1 MTRAVAIGLM
11 LAMGVGCS
19 GGGGPAIVAGD
30 VCKESEQDQAKC
42 GKSLFSSDAVLVCQS
57 VGDVYLWTLSQECPY
72 GCKKGVCQAGGEGD
86 TTWAD
91 WSKPDQWTPPDVP
104 AGDGQDQPD
113 TVTPPDEKQDDALL
127 CEPGVIACEDEFTS
141 KTCNWFGTEW
151 EVKPCEPGQGCDLG
165 YCMDQVCTPWELG
178 GECMGPTSYKR
189 CAGSGVKW
197 EPGYCQVGKTC
208 YQGACVDY
216 MCNPGEKT
224 CKGMTA
230 VQECKLKED
239 GVSTEWAV
247 IQTCQGGLCKDGEC
261 VSACDV
267 NLKDNSYMGCDYF
280 AVDLDN
286 VEGGQYEPVAVVV
299 SVPTT
304 ESGNAEITITNMAAN
319 PPADLT
325 PDQLQVSDMLV
336 APGQLKIFKLPT
348 EFGID
353 GSVLTNKSFRV
364 KSTAPVTVHEFNP
377 LNGENV
383 FTNDAS
389 LLLPSNV
396 GGQEYYVMSWPM
408 RTSGYALRGFAAIVA
423 TQEGTT
429 KVDLWPTSPVLSG
442 SNVQSMAPNPP
453 SPYTFYMNMGDVLNI
468 ETDGAEGSDLTGTRV
483 VTDKKVNVLG
493 GHECAN
499 IPLGTNYCDHVEQQ
513 LFPVPTWGTHYI
525 GDAFKPR
532 NPSQK
537 DVFRVL
543 AGADNVQVTMN
554 PAVAGPYILQKG
566 QWVEFYSGTSFEV
579 VATGP
584 VLLGHY
590 MEGSNYSGF
599 SIHPSCGLGT
609 GIGDP
614 AFTLGIPAEQYLKE
628 YIVLTPDAYL
638 EDYINIMAKIGTEG
652 GITIDGGPVSAPFV
666 PVGASGYAVAQV
678 SVPDGVHTIKG
689 TEVFGVTAYG
699 YDCDVSYAYPGGL
712 SLKSLQ

>member
-1 MTRAVAIGLM
+1 MMRAVCTAVSL
-11 LAMGVGCS
+11 LVLVGCS
-19 GGGGPAIVAGD
+19 GEGGPAIVAGD
-30 VCKESEQDQAKC
+30 FCSESEADQTRC
-42 GKSLFSSDAVLVCQS
+42 GKSPQGVDAVLICQS
-57 VGDVYLWTLSQECPY
+57 VKDLYQWAVSQECPG
-72 GCKKGVCQAGGEGD
+72 GCKKSTCLAGGNDVTFMDWGKSGD
-86 TTWAD
+86 DNPTAD
-91 WSKPDQWTPPDVP
+91 TDIQGPKPDVI
-104 AGDGQDQPD
+104 
-113 TVTPPDEKQDDALL
+113 VEDEKEEDALL
-127 CEPGVIACEDEFTS
+127 CDPGSIACEDEYTS
-141 KTCNWFGTEW
+141 KTCNWFGTAW
-151 EVKPCEPGQGCDLG
+151 ELEPCEAGQGCDLG

-178 GECMGPTSYKR
+178 GECMGPSSYKR

-197 EPGYCQVGKTC
+197 EPGYCQAPLTC
-208 YQGACVDY
+208 YEGSCVPWV
-216 MCNPGEKT
+216 CLPGDLT

-230 VQECKLKED
+230 PQECQLEPD
-239 GVSTEWAV
+239 GENTKWEV
-247 IQTCQGGLCKDGEC
+247 IQLCQGGLCKDGAC

-267 NLKDNSYMGCDYF
+267 NLKDNSYMGCDYY

-286 VEGGQYEPVAVVV
+286 VEGGQYQPVAVVV

-304 ESGNAEITITNMAAN
+304 EAGNAEITITNMAAN
-319 PPADLT
+319 PPVDLG
-325 PDQLQVSDMLV
+325 PGELGVQDMLV
-336 APGQLKIFKLPT
+336 AGRQLKIFMLPT

-353 GSVLTNKSFRV
+353 GSVLTNKTFRV

-396 GGQEYYVMSWPM
+396 GGQEYLVMAWPM
-408 RTSGYALRGFAAIVA
+408 RTEGYSLRGFAAVVA

-429 KVDLWPTSPVLSG
+429 KVDLWPTSAVLSG
-442 SNVQSMAPNPP
+442 SNVQSLAPNPQD
-453 SPYTFYMNMGDVLNI
+453 PYTFYLNMGDVLNI
-468 ETDGAEGSDLTGTRV
+468 ETDGAQGSDLTGTRIV
-483 VTDKKVNVLG
+483 SDKKVSVFG

-513 LFPVPTWGTHYI
+513 LIPVPTWGTHYI
-525 GDAFKPR
+525 GDAFKAR
-532 NPSQK
+532 NAAQK

-543 AGADNVQVTMN
+543 AGADNVKVTLN
-554 PAVAGPYILQKG
+554 PSVAGPYILQKG

-590 MEGSNYSGF
+590 LQGSNYAGF
-599 SIHPSCGLGT
+599 SPHPQCSFGT

-614 AFTLGIPAEQYLKE
+614 AFTLGIPMEQYLKE
-628 YIVLTPDAYL
+628 YIVLTPPAYI
-638 EDYINIMAKIGTEG
+638 EDYVNIMAKIGTEG
-652 GITIDGGPVSAPFV
+652 SITIDGNPVNAPFV
-666 PVGASGYAVAQV
+666 PAGASGYAVAQV
-678 SVPDGVHTIKG
+678 SVSDGVHTIKG
-689 TEVFGVTAYG
+689 SEVFGVTAYG

>member
-1 MTRAVAIGLM
+1 MAALAVL
-11 LAMGVGCS
+11 VGCS
-19 GGGGPAIVAGD
+19 GGGGGPAIVAGD

-42 GKSLFSSDAVLVCQS
+42 GKSMLGQDAVLVCQS
-57 VGDVYLWTLSQECPY
+57 VGDVYLWTMSQECPW
-72 GCKKGVCQAGGEGD
+72 GCKKSACVVGDGDAWLFDWNRGE
-86 TTWAD
+86 
-91 WSKPDQWTPPDVP
+91 QWTPPDGDVSV
-104 AGDGQDQPD
+104 DGQGIPD
-113 TVTPPDEKQDDALL
+113 GSVVPDEKEEDALA
-127 CEPGVIACEDEFTS
+127 CEPGVIACEDEYTS
-141 KTCNWFGTEW
+141 KTCNWFGTGW
-151 EVKPCEPGQGCDLG
+151 DLKPCEPGQGCDLG

-216 MCNPGEKT
+216 ICNPGEKT

-230 VQECKLKED
+230 VQECQLKED
-239 GVSTEWAV
+239 GVSTEWV
-247 IQTCQGGLCKDGEC
+247 VTQLCQGGLCKDGQC
-261 VSACDV
+261 MSACDV
-267 NLKDNSYMGCDYF
+267 NLKDNSYMGCDYY

-286 VEGGQYEPVAVVV
+286 VEGGQYQPVAVVV

-304 ESGNAEITITNMAAN
+304 ESGNAEITITNMAGN
-319 PPADLT
+319 PPVDLT
-325 PDQLQVSDMLV
+325 PGQMGVSDMLV
-336 APGQLKIFKLPT
+336 MPGQLKVFMLPT

-353 GSVLTNKSFRV
+353 GSVLTNKTFRV

-396 GGQEYYVMSWPM
+396 GGLEYYVMAWPM
-408 RTSGYALRGFAAIVA
+408 RTSGYTLRGFAAIIA

-429 KVDLWPTSPVLSG
+429 KVDVWPTCPVLSG
-442 SNVQSMAPNPP
+442 PNVQSMAPNPP
-453 SPYTFYMNMGDVLNI
+453 SPYTFYMNMGDVLNL
-468 ETDGAEGSDLTGTRV
+468 ETDGNEGSDLTGTRV
-483 VTDKKVNVLG
+483 VADKKINVVG

-543 AGADNVQVTMN
+543 AGADNTKVTLN

-566 QWVEFYSGTSFEV
+566 QWVEFYSGASFEL

-590 MEGSNYSGF
+590 MQGSNYAGF

-614 AFTLGIPAEQYLKE
+614 AFTLGIPIEQYLKE

-652 GITIDGGPVSAPFV
+652 TITLDGAPVSAPFV
-666 PVGASGYAVAQV
+666 PVGASGYSVAQV
-678 SVPDGVHTIKG
+678 PVPDGVHTIKG
-689 TEVFGVTAYG
+689 TELFGVTGYG

-712 SLKSLQ
+712 SLKALQ

>member
-1 MTRAVAIGLM
+1 
-11 LAMGVGCS
+11 
-19 GGGGPAIVAGD
+19 
-30 VCKESEQDQAKC
+30 
-42 GKSLFSSDAVLVCQS
+42 
-57 VGDVYLWTLSQECPY
+57 
-72 GCKKGVCQAGGEGD
+72 
-86 TTWAD
+86 
-91 WSKPDQWTPPDVP
+91 
-104 AGDGQDQPD
+104 
-113 TVTPPDEKQDDALL
+113 
-127 CEPGVIACEDEFTS
+127 
-141 KTCNWFGTEW
+141 
-151 EVKPCEPGQGCDLG
+151 
-165 YCMDQVCTPWELG
+165 
-178 GECMGPTSYKR
+178 
-189 CAGSGVKW
+189 
-197 EPGYCQVGKTC
+197 
-208 YQGACVDY
+208 
-216 MCNPGEKT
+216 
-224 CKGMTA
+224 
-230 VQECKLKED
+230 
-239 GVSTEWAV
+239 
-247 IQTCQGGLCKDGEC
+247 
-261 VSACDV
+261 
-267 NLKDNSYMGCDYF
+267 
-280 AVDLDN
+280 
-286 VEGGQYEPVAVVV
+286 
-299 SVPTT
+299 
-304 ESGNAEITITNMAAN
+304 
-319 PPADLT
+319 
-325 PDQLQVSDMLV
+325 V
-336 APGQLKIFKLPT
+336 APGQLKTFMLPT

-353 GSVLTNKSFRV
+353 GSVLTNKTFRV
-364 KSTAPVTVHEFNP
+364 KSTAPVTMHQFNP

-396 GGQEYYVMSWPM
+396 GGMEFLVMAWPM
-408 RTSGYALRGFAAIVA
+408 RTSGYALRGFAAIIA

-453 SPYTFYMNMGDVLNI
+453 VPYTFYLNEGDVLNI
-468 ETDGAEGSDLTGTRV
+468 ETDGNEGSDLTGTRI

-513 LFPVPTWGTHYI
+513 LFPVSTWGTHYI
-525 GDAFKPR
+525 GDAFKQR

-554 PAVAGPYILQKG
+554 PSVAGPYVLQKG

-584 VLLGHY
+584 ILLGHFL
-590 MEGSNYSGF
+590 EGSNYSGF
-599 SIHPSCGLGT
+599 SIHPSCGMGT

-614 AFTLGIPAEQYLKE
+614 AFTLGIPVEQYLGE
-628 YIVLTPDAYL
+628 YIVLTPGAYL
-638 EDYINIMAKIGTEG
+638 EDYVNIMAKMGTEG
-652 GITIDGGPVSAPFV
+652 SITIDGGPVNAPFI